1 LCAPEEAVLNF
12 LLKKANIVAISLV
25 FFTFG
30 FLLGKDV
37 FDLTL
42 GEEIIVISASVACAI
57 AILTS
62 LYVSK
67 LDGFRALDHAASAK
81 QRAANTEDPL
91 AREEDLVLANRWE
104 SLARSF
110 GLSDRL
116 NDFTQETKRRVASR
130 ERGMDSTT

>member
-1 LCAPEEAVLNF
+1 MLNF
-12 LLKKANIVAISLV
+12 LLKNANIVAMSLV

-42 GEEIIVISASVACAI
+42 GEEIIVIIASAASAI

-62 LYVSK
+62 LYVGK
-67 LDGFRALDHAASAK
+67 RDGFRALIHAATAK

-91 AREEDLVLANRWE
+91 LREDHLATAKRWE

-116 NDFTQETKRRVASR
+116 NDFTQETKGQVASR
-130 ERGMDSTT
+130 KRGMDSTT

>member
-1 LCAPEEAVLNF
+1 MLNY

-30 FLLGKDV
+30 FVLGKDL

-42 GEEIIVISASVACAI
+42 GEEITVIIASVACVI

-67 LDGFRALDHAASAK
+67 MDGFRALDHVPEKACPGL
-81 QRAANTEDPL
+81 DPGW
-91 AREEDLVLANRWE
+91 APVFRK
-104 SLARSF
+104 
-110 GLSDRL
+110 GH
-116 NDFTQETKRRVASR
+116 
-130 ERGMDSTT
+130 

>member
-1 LCAPEEAVLNF
+1 MLNF
-12 LLKKANIVAISLV
+12 LLKNANIVAMSLV

-42 GEEIIVISASVACAI
+42 GEEIILIIASAACAI

-67 LDGFRALDHAASAK
+67 MDGFRAKAEL
-81 QRAANTEDPL
+81 
-91 AREEDLVLANRWE
+91 
-104 SLARSF
+104 
-110 GLSDRL
+110 
-116 NDFTQETKRRVASR
+116 
-130 ERGMDSTT
+130 

>member
-1 LCAPEEAVLNF
+1 MLNF
-12 LLKKANIVAISLV
+12 LLKKANIVAMSLV

-37 FDLTL
+37 FNLTL
-42 GEEIIVISASVACAI
+42 GEEIIVVIASAACAI

-67 LDGFRALDHAASAK
+67 MDGFRALDHAATAK
-81 QRAANTEDPL
+81 QRAADTEDPL

-110 GLSDRL
+110 GLSDLL
-116 NDFTQETKRRVASR
+116 NDFTQETKRRGASR
-130 ERGMDSTT
+130 KRSMDSTT

>member
-12 LLKKANIVAISLV
+12 LLKKANVVAISLV

-30 FLLGKDV
+30 FVLGKDL

-42 GEEIIVISASVACAI
+42 GEEITVIIASVACVI

-67 LDGFRALDHAASAK
+67 MDGFRALDHAATAR

-91 AREEDLVLANRWE
+91 LRQESLTIAKRWE

-110 GLSDRL
+110 GLSDR
-116 NDFTQETKRRVASR
+116 
-130 ERGMDSTT
+130 